1 MAKMPVFKDGQV
13 LRFSM
18 AARVLHTVHL
28 FAFLTLTY
36 TGLARMFPALHVLVG
51 NNLTLEQTIHHI
63 AAVLFLAIPAVE
75 IVLFPKGAIEFLKEL
90 FSWDKDDTKWM
101 IKFLPWLIRPQA
113 VKLPPQGKEKA
124 GQKFSAW
131 IILAFCI
138 TIAISG
144 ILMWAGQTTG
154 PTIRAWAIVVHDLSF
169 VILLFFIIMH
179 AYMGLLFPPTM
190 KGITSMI
197 TGYVPESEAKHGW
210 RKWYDEV
217 KKEYGQT

>member
-1 MAKMPVFKDGQV
+1 MADTPVFKDGQV
-13 LRFSM
+13 LRFSL
-18 AARVLHTVHL
+18 AARILHTVHL
-28 FAFLTLTY
+28 VVFFTLMY

-51 NNLTLEQTIHHI
+51 GNLGLEQTIHHI
-63 AAVLFLAIPAVE
+63 AAVLFIAIPVIE
-75 IVLFPKGAIEFLKEL
+75 MILFPKGAIEFIKGL
-90 FSWDKDDTKWM
+90 FEWDKDDTTWM
-101 IKFLPWLIRPQA
+101 VKFLPWMIRPQA

-131 IILAFCI
+131 IIIAFCI

-144 ILMWAGQTTG
+144 ALMWAGQTISPAIT
-154 PTIRAWAIVVHDLSF
+154 RWAIVVHDLSF

-190 KGITSMI
+190 KGITSMV

-217 KKEYGQT
+217 KKEHGQT

>member
-1 MAKMPVFKDGQV
+1 MADIPIFKDGQV
-13 LRFSM
+13 YRFSM

-28 FAFLTLTY
+28 VAFVTLLY

-51 NNLTLEQTIHHI
+51 SNLTLEQTIHHI
-63 AAVLFLAIPAVE
+63 AAVVFLAVPIAE
-75 IVLFPKGAIEFLKEL
+75 MVLFPKGSIEFLKEL
-90 FSWDKDDTKWM
+90 FSWDSDDTKWM

-131 IILAFCI
+131 IIIAFCI

-144 ILMWAGQTTG
+144 VLMWAGQTTG
-154 PTIRAWAIVVHDLSF
+154 TMIGSWAIVVHDLSF
-169 VILLFFIIMH
+169 IVLLFIIIMH

-197 TGYVPESEAKHGW
+197 TGYIPESEAKHGW
-210 RKWYDEV
+210 SKCYDEL
-217 KKEYGQT
+217 KKEAGKA